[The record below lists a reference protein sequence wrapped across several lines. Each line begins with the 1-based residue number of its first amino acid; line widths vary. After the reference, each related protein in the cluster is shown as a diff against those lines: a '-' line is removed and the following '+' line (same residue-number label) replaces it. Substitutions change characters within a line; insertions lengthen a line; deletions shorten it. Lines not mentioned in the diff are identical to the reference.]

1 MRNAVVIFHLYDRRI
16 CYALTSSAFGV
27 GAHMCNTHI
36 IRVILLCCPAS
47 AMSGVCVHSS
57 SVASSLFSRSFIHST
72 IRFTDQLRKED
83 EEQTLRRQ
91 GNCRATNEEE
101 KMMFLAELSFW

>member
-57 SVASSLFSRSFIHST
+57 SSLFSRSFIHST
-72 IRFTDQLRKED
+72 ILFTDQLRKED